1 MAHNNE
7 SRYLPGDPKEHHITS
22 YKFNIGIWVG
32 LIVLTLLTVLVSVM
46 GINLVAF
53 SVITA
58 MVIASTKALVVANY
72 FMHLKYDNP
81 LIKILFGITMF
92 LFLTFMLFTAIDYIT
107 R

>member
-1 MAHNNE
+1 MDHNSE
-7 SRYLPGDPKEHHITS
+7 SRHLPGDPKDHHIVS

-32 LIVLTLLTVLVSVM
+32 LVMLTIMTVLVSVM
-46 GINLVAF
+46 GISLVAF

-58 MVIASTKALVVANY
+58 MVIATTKALVVANY

-81 LIKILFGITMF
+81 LLKILFGITMF